1 MTILYVNGDSHAA
14 AAEAAVPHAWA
25 QDDGFLWG
33 MGRQPHPE
41 NARVSFGCELANHL
55 FAILDLDAQA
65 GGSNARIM
73 RTTRAWIERN
83 RSNLDDTFMLIQW
96 STWERQEWFYDD
108 EWWQVNA
115 SGIDQVPP
123 ELEQRYKQ
131 FVVDVD
137 WPACTRQAHED
148 IWQFH
153 CELEQQGIRHLFF
166 NANSHFAMPVLNAQ
180 NRMEPVI
187 PPQDQKDWGVSY
199 LEPYNAAMTY
209 DHVLKNNGFEYK
221 NPASYHF
228 GADAHC
234 FWGEYLLQYIK
245 RNQLLRPD
253 EIPVN

>member
-1 MTILYVNGDSHAA
+1 MILYVNGDSHAA

-65 GGSNARIM
+65 GGSNARII

-83 RSNLDDTFMLIQW
+83 RNSLSDTFMLIQW

-131 FVVDVD
+131 FVVNID
-137 WPACTRQAHED
+137 WPTCTRQAHED

-180 NRMEPVI
+180 NLMEPVI
-187 PPQDQKDWGVSY
+187 LPQDQKDWGVSY

-209 DHVLKNNGFEYK
+209 DRVLKNNGFEYK
-221 NPASYHF
+221 NPESYHF

-234 FWGEYLLQYIK
+234 FWAEYLLQYIK